1 MSSTGELTRK
11 CLSSSSKTRCNG
23 ADGSELWLSFL
34 ILSLVSCS
42 FLSTV
47 SVFSRWTD
55 RILVGHRAQAGFGWR
70 TVCHTWSWPSCMQP
84 AMSSY
89 YLVWAASWIRISWHS
104 GGPQW
109 GVRVSAN
116 QESHVW
122 RALFFHWDKCHLIKP
137 TSTSMEFDFI

>member
-1 MSSTGELTRK
+1 MKEGGGQRRNKQRTEVEHRSLWISCTGELTSK
-11 CLSSSSKTRCNG
+11 YLSSSSKTRCNG

-34 ILSLVSCS
+34 LISLISCS

-70 TVCHTWSWPSCMQP
+70 TICHTWSWPSCRQP

-89 YLVWAASWIRISWHS
+89 YLVWAASWIKISGLVPIRNPMS
-104 GGPQW
+104 GEHYSSTET
-109 GVRVSAN
+109 GVI
-116 QESHVW
+116 W
-122 RALFFHWDKCHLIKP
+122 
-137 TSTSMEFDFI
+137 